1 MKTIKD
7 QVKEIRY
14 CAECAIHSMKNHTL
28 TYRNHADAFE
38 NEITSMHIAQ
48 NKDMLSKAYYNY
60 IITAIKN
67 GYSNGEII
75 AGIIQNKEQNDKFNV
90 NIDSII
96 ESLIRIKSPINL
108 SNTIDTAEPKITPEQ
123 CNAESVIRPND
134 SIEAKQPIIE
144 PNNVKS
150 EQVKENTP
158 QVVDNS
164 AGGDKVDSTIIN
176 KIKGKIN
183 YANNLMKSEDINN
196 TIEKAKSVCEEVKQ
210 MILAIDPTTCSEDEI
225 AELNDASAAID
236 KILKTNN
243 SVETKQVEIA
253 TESIPVQ
260 QVAAAHT
267 EGGFNIGNF
276 IKQNQQP
283 VKGPNMPM
291 ANPNMKP
298 NNQIRKNVF
307 PHEIC
312 GLTDDQI
319 TEEIKRHF
327 KVIESLHVYPLYDLL
342 NNKLLREK
350 MKEFNA
356 KQRPNNPFLTQV
368 NINEYIDIPEL
379 LAKYTLCFTIPCNDK
394 DKIIVVLFNPTPV
407 QDNNGV
413 LNYPLH
419 ILKATKINKNK
430 K

>member
-1 MKTIKD
+1 MKTIEE
-7 QVKEIRY
+7 QVKEIKH
-14 CAECAIHSMKNHTL
+14 CGECGIYAMKNHKL
-28 TYRNHADAFE
+28 PWYKDDGSFDDVI
-38 NEITSMHIAQ
+38 NEMHIAQ
-48 NKDMLSKAYYNY
+48 TKELLAESYYKYINICIAHGYSDGY
-60 IITAIKN
+60 II
-67 GYSNGEII
+67 G
-75 AGIIQNKEQNDKFNV
+75 GIMQNEEQNKKFNV
-90 NIDSII
+90 DIDSVIK
-96 ESLIRIKSPINL
+96 SLIQIKYTPVKL
-108 SNTIDTAEPKITPEQ
+108 S
-123 CNAESVIRPND
+123 ESVVVEEKTIQK
-134 SIEAKQPIIE
+134 SEEFKQPIIE
-144 PNNVKS
+144 PNNDKS
-150 EQVKENTP
+150 EPVKEGAL

-164 AGGDKVDSTIIN
+164 AGGDKVDSAIIK